1 MLWDSSVGVAVKVKE
16 AVTDG
21 VSRGEEGIVSVR
33 SGTVSREVDSGP
45 RHELPLLPLCLWRC
59 AGQTWTGLAGQNT
72 GCGNRMDSKLGN

>member
-45 RHELPLLPLCLWRC
+45 RHELPLLLCVCGDVLGRR
-59 AGQTWTGLAGQNT
+59 GQG
-72 GCGNRMDSKLGN
+72 